1 MFYLIVFLI
10 LFVLAVLNVQM
21 HDKLSSQLLSGI
33 AALLL
38 IAIAGLR
45 YETGGDW
52 DVYAQLFADF
62 PSFSLLIDHPS
73 ELMQQPVEEGF
84 VLLCAAIKALG
95 GTVQHLFLVVACI
108 NITLITC
115 ALPKYTKYPVVG
127 LLCYFGLLF
136 FNLEMIYIRQAT
148 AVALCFFA
156 LQYAQPKRIIP
167 FLLIVLLACT
177 FHRVAVLMIPLYFVL
192 RTKLPVWSYVAVIGV
207 GAVIMAMGVPWI
219 KTIFLTVAGWLGENY
234 AEKAEV
240 YTKEAMFATTR
251 GISIGYVLNLLIL
264 IAVMCFKRKID
275 ELPYGTVMLNMFALS
290 LVLYY
295 YCFELVEVSNRVRLF
310 FFIGII
316 ALLPMVLEVLPL
328 FLERLAGLIILTLY
342 CFSFSRAI
350 FLERP
355 QAAAYNPY
363 QSYIEYKLH
372 PHPSDWTKVKSS
384 LETNADESY
393 PIHIAFPRST
403 WCRDGDGTSDTRLCR
418 PRCARDAG
426 RSRRSAR

>member
-1 MFYLIVFLI
+1 MFYLIIFLV

-62 PSFSLLIDHPS
+62 PLFSLLIGHPS
-73 ELMQQPVEEGF
+73 ELLQQPVEEGF

-95 GTVQHLFLVVACI
+95 GTVQHLFFVVACI

-115 ALPKYTKYPVVG
+115 ALPRYTKYPVVG

-156 LQYAQPKRIIP
+156 LQYIQPKRIIP

-192 RTKLPVWSYVAVIGV
+192 RTKLPVWSYIAIIGV

-251 GISIGYVLNLLIL
+251 GLSVGYVLNLLIL

-295 YCFELVEVSNRVRLF
+295 YCFELVEVSNRVRFF

-328 FLERLAGLIILTLY
+328 FLERLAGLIILALY

-350 FLERP
+350 FLEKP
-355 QAAAYNPY
+355 QAAAYDPY

-372 PHPSDWTKVKSS
+372 PHPSSGKQRLDQSKKFFR
-384 LETNADESY
+384 DE
-393 PIHIAFPRST
+393 
-403 WCRDGDGTSDTRLCR
+403 
-418 PRCARDAG
+418 
-426 RSRRSAR
+426 RR